1 MPFILLVE
9 TLTSGKMIP
18 RVSSSFTFVTNIL
31 LFILAVYAAVYG
43 VSYAYL
49 LHHLVN
55 GFAAWLVALHF
66 SGSDLSLSG
75 LTRILDGDESGG
87 DVKKRP

>member
-9 TLTSGKMIP
+9 TLTSGKIIP
-18 RVSSSFTFVTNIL
+18 RVSFRLTYVTNIL
-31 LFILAVYAAVYG
+31 FFVLAVYAALYG

-49 LHHLVN
+49 LHQLVN
-55 GFAAWLVALHF
+55 VVAAWLVALHF
-66 SGSDLSLSG
+66 SGSDLSLSV
-75 LTRILDGDESGG
+75 LTHILDSNDSSG